1 MDNISKKSLVIKA
14 PYKNVI
20 NSIWKTFPKDEKKK
34 EKFTLISSKSINEN
48 VSLIFFANYSKSEE
62 IVKNITNQFQVKIK
76 QNQDEKTYSK
86 LFFEDNWILDHMYF
100 LKGKFDDEEQKIDQ
114 LLQVFENNKANL
126 EYRTLFVFFDEDNMI
141 ESLMKVINKCYKDQI
156 FVLIYTKNNIKN
168 LRFEIELKVKKM
180 KEKQKE
186 VILTS
191 IIYLYMKI

>member
-1 MDNISKKSLVIKA
+1 MTDGLKYIAEDNKTYIIYMNVNENNNHLNLSFTGTSETNQIFTSNYLVDDLNQKFGKLIQFKNIQEFKNVLMDNIRKKSLVIKA

-86 LFFEDNWILDHMYF
+86 LFF
-100 LKGKFDDEEQKIDQ
+100 
-114 LLQVFENNKANL
+114 
-126 EYRTLFVFFDEDNMI
+126 
-141 ESLMKVINKCYKDQI
+141 
-156 FVLIYTKNNIKN
+156 
-168 LRFEIELKVKKM
+168 
-180 KEKQKE
+180 
-186 VILTS
+186 
-191 IIYLYMKI
+191 